1 MYYNEAYELR
11 KKDEDK
17 LFKKWESAL
26 NIDGGIKSEHMAR
39 TTAICLENYISY
51 LHSDPRLVA
60 EDQIQTNAFT
70 GVNLA
75 LLGLIARVI
84 PTLVGADLVG
94 IQAMPTPRS
103 PIFTLR
109 WYYNNDKGQVR
120 AGDELW
126 KSPIDWARN
135 AVGVDPNYSS
145 QIIIEDVTVGA
156 TANPLEFANVD
167 DNIRGTKP
175 FIFAGSM
182 YIGCYNEATGEF
194 VAEGYANG
202 TYMPSGNVY
211 PASTNFVVTR
221 VSSEVQTAQ
230 LAAVNAAITTLA
242 VDPNGGAIQIVGTR
256 LTQLTIGATPA
267 AVDLTWRVKYEY
279 KGEAD
284 PNSPEISFE
293 ITDSI
298 VSVIRRQLRGK
309 YTMDAAYDLQKL
321 HGLNLDSELANMMKI
336 ELQAEINREIVSD
349 LRAMAA
355 FVRVLDYSKLVGQ
368 TGGISIQGNYDDAH
382 KLLLDAIN
390 LVAAEIFN
398 VGRLGKG
405 NFVLGNPTTLAFLDR
420 VPGFVGAGV
429 DYNGKELGYSGSL
442 GGKMKFYV
450 DPNYPKNELLIGYK
464 GPGALDA
471 GYIHCPYLPIT
482 ATPTMINQETGDPS
496 KIFYTRYGKTF
507 NMFGPNGPD
516 NKILMGE
523 YQYARL
529 VLTSW
534 PEPLSF

>member
-1 MYYNEAYELR
+1 MYYNEAYETR
-11 KKDEDK
+11 KKEEDR

-26 NIDGGIKSEHMAR
+26 NIDGGIRSEHMAR
-39 TTAICLENYISY
+39 TTAICLENYINY

-84 PTLVGADLVG
+84 PTLVGAELVG
-94 IQAMPTPRS
+94 IQAMPTPKS

-109 WYYNNDKGQVR
+109 WYYNNAKGQTRV
-120 AGDELW
+120 GDELW
-126 KSPIDWARN
+126 KSPVDWTRHQ
-135 AVGVDPNYSS
+135 VGLDPNYSS
-145 QIIIEDVTVGA
+145 QIVIEDLQKVGDTGYA
-156 TANPLEFANVD
+156 AAEALEFANVS
-167 DNIRGTKP
+167 DNLRGTKP

-182 YIGCYNEATGEF
+182 YIGVYNADDDTLVGEGF
-194 VAEGYANG
+194 ANG
-202 TYMPSGNVY
+202 SYMPSGGVS
-211 PASTNFVVTR
+211 PSPVSFVTTR
-221 VSSEVQTAQ
+221 IGEGC
-230 LAAVNAAITTLA
+230 AAITA
-242 VDPNGGAIQIVGTR
+242 IIDAIQYEYNSGSPRINGAR
-256 LTQLTIGATPA
+256 PATIT
-267 AVDLTWRVKYEY
+267 VDGSPVTLSYKLKYEY

-284 PNSPEISFE
+284 PNVPEISFE

-336 ELQAEINREIVSD
+336 ELQAEINREIVAD

-355 FVRVLDYSKLVGQ
+355 FVRILDYSKIVGS

-382 KLLLDAIN
+382 KILLDAIN
-390 LVAAEIFN
+390 MMSAEVFN
-398 VGRLGKG
+398 VGRLGKA
-405 NFVLGNPTTLAFLDR
+405 NFVVGNPTTLAFLDR
-420 VPGFVGAGV
+420 VPGFVGSGV
-429 DYNGKELGYSGSL
+429 DYNGKELGFAGSL
-442 GGKMKFYV
+442 GGKMKFYI

-529 VLTSW
+529 TLKNW
-534 PEPLSF
+534 PEPLTF